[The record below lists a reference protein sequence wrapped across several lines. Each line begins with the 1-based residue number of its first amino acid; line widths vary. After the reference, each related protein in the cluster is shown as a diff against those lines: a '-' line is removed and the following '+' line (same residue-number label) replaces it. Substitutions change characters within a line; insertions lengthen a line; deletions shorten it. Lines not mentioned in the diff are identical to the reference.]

1 MIQKNII
8 RTLLIVLLYSGTL
21 SNYTV
26 FAQKIDTDS
35 LLTEALHDAYKTRN
49 YKLALK
55 KSQLGIK
62 LAPDYLDFYLL
73 SGRIYQLTQKRD
85 SARFYYNYVIER
97 NPKYEEA
104 FSYLINMDLEE
115 KKYREAEILINK
127 AIEAHPENKAFDYN
141 KMTIYQSQND
151 DKKEFDYLKILQLK
165 YPDDSELKQRVFNLD
180 TKNNSERIGINY
192 SYTTFN
198 RKAYGPWHL
207 GSLQYIRQRNW
218 GSLIGRVNY
227 SNRYASGKSL
237 IDGVQYE
244 AESYLFTGKNNYSY
258 LGMAYSENPVFP
270 KLKLGYSFFQN
281 FKKGWE
287 ADMGIRYVKTQ
298 DTEFT
303 TVVMGIGKY
312 VGSFWINLKSYIQ
325 SDQNNLYP
333 AFTLNTRY
341 YFDTRFDYA
350 SFSAGYGSSPDE
362 RSTLGQYEQRIS
374 LNSYRIGGGYFKL
387 FNDHY
392 ITGIQLTLNNQEY
405 APDLKQTEL
414 ELALM
419 LQYKF

>member
-8 RTLLIVLLYSGTL
+8 RTLLIVFLYSVTL
-21 SNYTV
+21 SNYTL

-73 SGRIYQLTQKRD
+73 SGRIYQLTQKSD

-115 KKYREAEILINK
+115 KKYREAEILIEK
-127 AIEAHPENKAFDYN
+127 AIETHPENKTFRYN
-141 KMTIYQSQND
+141 KMTVYQSQND
-151 DKKEFDYLKILQLK
+151 DKKKSDYLKILQLQ
-165 YPDDSELKQRVFNLD
+165 YPDDSELKQRIFNLD

-198 RKAYGPWHL
+198 RKSYGPWHL

-227 SNRYASGKSL
+227 SNRYASEESL

-287 ADMGIRYVKTQ
+287 ADMGIRYVKTK

-303 TVVMGIGKY
+303 TAVIGIGKY
-312 VGSFWINLKSYIQ
+312 VGSYWINLKSYIQ
-325 SDQNNLYP
+325 SDNNNLYP
-333 AFTLNTRY
+333 AFAINTRY
-341 YFDTRFDYA
+341 YFNTRFDYA

-362 RSTLGQYEQRIS
+362 RSTLGQYEERIS

-419 LQYKF
+419 FQYKF